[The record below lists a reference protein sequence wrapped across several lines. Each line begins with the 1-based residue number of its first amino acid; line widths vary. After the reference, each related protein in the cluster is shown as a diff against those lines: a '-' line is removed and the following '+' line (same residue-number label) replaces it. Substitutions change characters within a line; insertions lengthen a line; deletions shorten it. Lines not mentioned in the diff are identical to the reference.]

1 MNGSIRQCPGCACR
15 AGGVCH
21 RRDVLVCVSV
31 LGVTEAAGD
40 DAGRWRAFGERV
52 IYESPEIWLGEVD
65 VGLPDGERIWRH
77 VVRLH
82 RSAAVVLTD
91 GQDRVLVLWRHR
103 FVQDRW
109 GWELP
114 GGLVD
119 EGEEPAGAAAREL
132 EEQTGYGAGQLVP
145 LISFQPMAETADSEH
160 VVFVG
165 QDARRIGQAIA
176 EEGIGRAEW
185 VPLASV
191 PGLISAGQVWNSASV
206 VGLLQFLA
214 QRSSAPGG

>member
-1 MNGSIRQCPGCACR
+1 M
-15 AGGVCH
+15 
-21 RRDVLVCVSV
+21 VLV
-31 LGVTEAAGD
+31 
-40 DAGRWRAFGERV
+40 
-52 IYESPEIWLGEVD
+52 
-65 VGLPDGERIWRH
+65 
-77 VVRLH
+77 
-82 RSAAVVLTD
+82 D
-91 GQDRVLVLWRHR
+91 GQDRVLLLWRYR

-132 EEQTGYGAGQLVP
+132 EEQTGYRAGQLVP
-145 LISFQPMAETADSEH
+145 LICCQPMAETADSEH
-160 VVFVG
+160 VVFIG
-165 QDARRIGQAIA
+165 QDAERIGQAIA
-176 EEGIGRAEW
+176 DEGIGRAEW

-214 QRSSAPGG
+214 CERSSPADR

>member
-1 MNGSIRQCPGCACR
+1 M
-15 AGGVCH
+15 
-21 RRDVLVCVSV
+21 
-31 LGVTEAAGD
+31 
-40 DAGRWRAFGERV
+40 
-52 IYESPEIWLGEVD
+52 IYEGPEIWLGEVD
-65 VGLPDGERIWRH
+65 VGLPGGERIWRP

-82 RSAAVVLTD
+82 RVAYVVLPD
-91 GQDRVLVLWRHR
+91 GQDRVLLLWRHR

-132 EEQTGYGAGQLVP
+132 EEQTGYRAGQLVP

-165 QDARRIGQAIA
+165 QDAERIGQAIA
-176 EEGIGRAEW
+176 DEGTGRAEW

-191 PGLISAGQVWNSASV
+191 PGLISAGQVWDSASV
-206 VGLLQFLA
+206 IGLLQFLA
-214 QRSSAPGG
+214 RG